1 MTIFDIKEFIEILG
15 NAGQFFFGL
24 VALIISV
31 YAIFTKGKDV
41 FKSELAK
48 SQFTEMGNI
57 RNQLSELFFDIYY
70 VKDIKLDL
78 ERMSWRL
85 EEFKLLCP
93 EEWSQFQRYKNN
105 SYSLFYKFMTPD
117 YYLLPKWIDR
127 ALVKEYFET
136 MQTFAPFTVL
146 ATGSK
151 NIQEVEIYQTK
162 MQELIKHIDISL
174 KRNS

>member
-1 MTIFDIKEFIEILG
+1 
-15 NAGQFFFGL
+15 
-24 VALIISV
+24 
-31 YAIFTKGKDV
+31 
-41 FKSELAK
+41 
-48 SQFTEMGNI
+48 
-57 RNQLSELFFDIYY
+57 
-70 VKDIKLDL
+70 
-78 ERMSWRL
+78 
-85 EEFKLLCP
+85 
-93 EEWSQFQRYKNN
+93 
-105 SYSLFYKFMTPD
+105 MTPD

-127 ALVKEYFET
+127 DLIKEYFET